1 MEGSNK
7 KHNSAPQRIISL
19 APSNTE
25 ILFSL
30 GLDTEIVGVT
40 ELCDYPPQ
48 AKLKEKIGGFLEP
61 QTQRIKAV
69 QPDIILAYGGIH
81 EPQVKELER
90 EGQTVWVA
98 NPKTVEEVFE
108 SIEDIGALT
117 GKASV
122 ARELI
127 LSLRRKV
134 GKIRRRIGTIPYE
147 ARPRVLRAM
156 NYEPLII
163 AGPGSV
169 QYDAIDI
176 AGGKNIS
183 LSNSPPFPSISLEV
197 LRDYDPEV
205 IITCDWKKREVVEG
219 LKGWEDIAAIKNAQV
234 YSLPC
239 GISCR
244 PGPRVVE
251 LVERIAEFLYPHL
264 FEQAHA
270 V

>member
-1 MEGSNK
+1 M
-7 KHNSAPQRIISL
+7 L
-19 APSNTE
+19 AP
-25 ILFSL
+25 
-30 GLDTEIVGVT
+30 
-40 ELCDYPPQ
+40 
-48 AKLKEKIGGFLEP
+48 
-61 QTQRIKAV
+61 
-69 QPDIILAYGGIH
+69 
-81 EPQVKELER
+81 
-90 EGQTVWVA
+90 
-98 NPKTVEEVFE
+98 
-108 SIEDIGALT
+108 
-117 GKASV
+117 
-122 ARELI
+122 
-127 LSLRRKV
+127 
-134 GKIRRRIGTIPYE
+134 TIPYE
-147 ARPRVLRAM
+147 ARPRVLRIM
-156 NYEPLII
+156 SYEPLIV

-176 AGGKNIS
+176 AGGENIS